1 MINEFIQQKKAS
13 LGDILNSII
22 SGNKF
27 ISRWAVIDAKTKND
41 ICSFDSFKEYDVRDT
56 SSIPTVSIEEGGFAN
71 YNKINNAK
79 EFTVSLIKSGSSLA
93 LNEMVDKLESY
104 KSSTNLVNIILP
116 FRTYLNC
123 NIRDMSHSIK
133 SGGAVNTLIV
143 ELKLLEINEEQSS
156 YYTSTE
162 LSASKVKTPAD
173 ASTEKKGV
181 VQSLLFKGENAVKNA
196 LT

>member
-1 MINEFIQQKKAS
+1 MINEFIQQKKTS

-22 SGNKF
+22 PGNKF

-56 SSIPTVSIEEGGFAN
+56 SSIPTVPIEEGGFAN

-162 LSASKVKTPAD
+162 LPASKVKTPAD

-181 VQSLLFKGENAVKNA
+181 IQSLLFKGGNAVKNA